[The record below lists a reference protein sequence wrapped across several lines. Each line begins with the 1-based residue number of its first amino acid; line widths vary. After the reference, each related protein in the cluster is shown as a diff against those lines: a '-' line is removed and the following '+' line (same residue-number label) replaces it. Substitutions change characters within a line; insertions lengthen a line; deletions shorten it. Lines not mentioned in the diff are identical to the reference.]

1 MSEAEQLSLLG
12 PFLSTGFR
20 IGVFRHVQQEFSAML
35 AYPKVDLSLDRL
47 RRGGWAMGDLCVD
60 RPEGRVWIVTGQRR
74 KHWIIAQAPSQA
86 AAWWLAWEQAAKLAR
101 PKQRTV

>member
-1 MSEAEQLSLLG
+1 
-12 PFLSTGFR
+12 
-20 IGVFRHVQQEFSAML
+20 
-35 AYPKVDLSLDRL
+35 
-47 RRGGWAMGDLCVD
+47 MGDLCVE

-101 PKQRTV
+101 PKRRTA